1 MPENLPGEPVLQSVL
16 RWWRSV
22 LRRVWRKRNVLKK
35 ILAFSGLPHYNDY
48 TRCRCEMNFET
59 QNLVIYY
66 DLRRESCRELASD
79 AAFLSAYAG
88 IRISMGMI

>member
-1 MPENLPGEPVLQSVL
+1 MPENLSGESVLQSLL

-22 LRRVWRKRNVLKK
+22 LRRIWRKRIVLKK
-35 ILAFSGLPHYNDY
+35 VLAFYEVPHYNDY
-48 TRCRCEMNFET
+48 TRCRCEMNFKA

-66 DLRRESCRELASD
+66 DLRRESCRELVSD

>member
-1 MPENLPGEPVLQSVL
+1 
-16 RWWRSV
+16 
-22 LRRVWRKRNVLKK
+22 
-35 ILAFSGLPHYNDY
+35 
-48 TRCRCEMNFET
+48 MNFKA

-79 AAFLSAYAG
+79 AAFLSAYAE